1 MDKEMIYNAIVKV
14 DDDLIDRSLTRKPNK
29 KTKATIILSGS
40 CIAIA
45 ACFVLVAVI
54 SGVIPANRNH
64 SLSGLNEL
72 ISKNL
77 DASISMDWPY
87 YKTAEE
93 ARSILAQVKKLG
105 YKDACIIKGTITL
118 RRK

>member
-45 ACFVLVAVI
+45 ACFVLPWEDNASKTQNI
-54 SGVIPANRNH
+54 TFSNH
-64 SLSGLNEL
+64 
-72 ISKNL
+72 
-77 DASISMDWPY
+77 
-87 YKTAEE
+87 
-93 ARSILAQVKKLG
+93 
-105 YKDACIIKGTITL
+105 L
-118 RRK
+118 RPNPLPF